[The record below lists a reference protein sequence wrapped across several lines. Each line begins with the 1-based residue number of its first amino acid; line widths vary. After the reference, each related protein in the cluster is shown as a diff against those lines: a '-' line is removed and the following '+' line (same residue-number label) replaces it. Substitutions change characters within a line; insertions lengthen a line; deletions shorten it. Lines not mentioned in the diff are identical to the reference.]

1 MNQPE
6 ARKTQEGIE
15 GGLCADA
22 EVLEVFLNPCIE
34 AVLRDENDG
43 WAKETQALPSP
54 HYQQGV
60 PLVYESGA

>member
-15 GGLCADA
+15 GGFCADPG
-22 EVLEVFLNPCIE
+22 VLAVFLNPCIE

-54 HYQQGV
+54 HDQQGV
-60 PLVYESGA
+60 PSVYGAGS